1 MAEYDRSTPRTRV
14 LNTSCWHWDVETSHH
29 PRYMK
34 LRNSPSAHGQHVE
47 FTLQKQ
53 GPVLEKFLSCTL
65 QVLRVCVYV
74 CARARQWY
82 CIELASNMAIRHFLI
97 NYQWDLNGKS

>member
-74 CARARQWY
+74 CARAPMVLYR
-82 CIELASNMAIRHFLI
+82 ASLKHGN
-97 NYQWDLNGKS
+97 